1 MTPHPSASAAPPRR
15 RGLIALVVVLA
26 VVVLAAGGVAVWA
39 TVRGAAA
46 AAVTLRDPVK
56 REIAMELVASAEN
69 STLAWYDRY
78 DYIEDIGD
86 ERGYTGG
93 LVGFTSGTHD
103 MLMLVE
109 RYTEKAPDNRLAEFL
124 PALRAVDGTDS
135 HEGLGEAFE
144 EAWRAEAAQP
154 AFQQAQRDE
163 VDRLYFEPAVGQ
175 ALSDGLGVLGQ
186 FIYFDAMVMHGDSGF
201 ASIRDAALRAQATPA
216 DGGDQVAYLHA
227 FLDARADEMRAEA
240 AHEDT
245 SRIDT
250 AQRTFLDA
258 GNLSL
263 DPPLRWSVYGDPYKI
278 ESAPPSRW

>member
-1 MTPHPSASAAPPRR
+1 MTTPTSAVASGRR
-15 RGLIALVVVLA
+15 RRPLAPIALLVVLL
-26 VVVLAAGGVAVWA
+26 LAAAGVGVWMA
-39 TVRGAAA
+39 VRGAAN

-103 MLMLVE
+103 MLMLIE
-109 RYTEKAPDNRLAEFL
+109 HYTDEVPDNALAEFL

-144 EAWRAEAAQP
+144 QAWRTAAATP

-163 VDRLYFEPAVGQ
+163 VDRLYLEPAVTQ
-175 ALSDGLGVLGQ
+175 ALADGLDVLGQ

-201 ASIRDAALRAQATPA
+201 AAIREQAMSVQETPA
-216 DGGDQVAYLHA
+216 GGGDEVAYLGA
-227 FLDARADEMRAEA
+227 FLDARVIEMRAEA

-245 SRIDT
+245 SRVDT
-250 AQRTFLDA
+250 AQRVFLEE
-258 GNLSL
+258 GNLGL
-263 DPPLRWSVYGDPYKI
+263 DTPLTWAVYGDPYEI
-278 ESAPPSRW
+278 PSAPSSRW

>member
-1 MTPHPSASAAPPRR
+1 MTATPPASVPPRR
-15 RGLIALVVVLA
+15 RGPIALVVVVVILA
-26 VVVLAAGGVAVWA
+26 VAGIAVWTA
-39 TVRGAAA
+39 ARGGAA

-56 REIAMELVASAEN
+56 REIAMELIASAEN

-109 RYTEKAPDNRLAEFL
+109 RYTKTAPGNPLAAYL

-135 HEGLGEAFE
+135 HEGLGEGFE
-144 EAWRAEAAQP
+144 EAWRAEAASP
-154 AFQQAQRDE
+154 GFQQAQRDE
-163 VDRLYFEPAVGQ
+163 VDRLYFEPAVEQ
-175 ALSDGLGVLGQ
+175 ALADGLGVLGQ

-201 ASIRDAALRAQATPA
+201 ASIRDTAVRARATPA
-216 DGGDQVAYLHA
+216 DGGDQVEFLHA
-227 FLDARADEMRAEA
+227 FLDAREDEMRAEA

-245 SRIDT
+245 SRVGT
-250 AQRTFLDA
+250 AQRKFLDE
-258 GNLSL
+258 GDLSL
-263 DPPLRWSVYGDPYKI
+263 EPPLRWSVYGDPYEI
-278 ESAPPSRW
+278 ESDPPSRW

>member
-1 MTPHPSASAAPPRR
+1 MTPLPSASAPPRLR
-15 RGLIALVVVLA
+15 RGLIVLVVVLA

-39 TVRGAAA
+39 TTRGAAV
-46 AAVTLRDPVK
+46 VTLRDPVK

-109 RYTEKAPDNRLAEFL
+109 RYTEERPGNRLAEFL

-144 EAWRAEAAQP
+144 DAWRAEAVQP
-154 AFQQAQRDE
+154 AFQKTQRAE
-163 VDRLYFEPAVGQ
+163 VDRLYFEPAVDQ
-175 ALSDGLGVLGQ
+175 ALADGLGVLGQ

-201 ASIRDAALRAQATPA
+201 ASIRDEALRTEVTPA
-216 DGGDQVAYLHA
+216 DGGDQVAYLQA

-250 AQRTFLDA
+250 AQRTFLDD
-258 GNLSL
+258 GNLAL
-263 DPPLRWSVYGDPYKI
+263 DPPLRWSVYGDPYEI